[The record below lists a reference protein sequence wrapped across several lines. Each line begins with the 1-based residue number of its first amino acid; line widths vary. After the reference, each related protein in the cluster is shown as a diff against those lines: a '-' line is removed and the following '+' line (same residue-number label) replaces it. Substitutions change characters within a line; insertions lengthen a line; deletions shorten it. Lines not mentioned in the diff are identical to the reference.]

1 MLFYV
6 KYYMKEKLLL
16 AAIVLLSTFTVLAE
30 LNGDGYY
37 RVQNALTKRYVYL
50 MDNKGHI
57 DIATTSADVHALHL
71 YSGFLRA
78 SSDPATIFYVENNS
92 GSYYDI
98 KAQGTGLYE
107 FLSHYLK
114 IIKGKEVDGKQAY
127 YAYASSNGMTKY
139 LGDIRSDESSERG
152 NPSVD
157 AKGDCRLWYIDEVK
171 YDEENYFGIAPT
183 LTSEGKYYYPLY
195 AGFPYSSVSDDVKFY
210 VISIVDSQYEVVVL
224 SELSGYVPEGTPVI
238 VECANPLASDNRV
251 NVGING
257 EKANVGVNYLKGVYF
272 DNDMT
277 THYNRTPYQKTY
289 MRSLDVVD
297 GKLTFVKG
305 DYEFVPRN
313 QAYLNLPN
321 GTQQAVENYRVV
333 SESEYN
339 ELISAVSTI
348 SQDVFVDVYNIEG
361 NLVKTSI
368 LKKEVHS
375 LPSGLYILKSGDS
388 TEKVL
393 VN

>member
-1 MLFYV
+1 
-6 KYYMKEKLLL
+6 MKKILLL
-16 AAIVLLSTFTVLAE
+16 AAAAISTLTAFAE

-37 RVQNALTKRYVYL
+37 RVQNALTKRYAYL
-50 MDNKGHI
+50 MDNKGRI
-57 DIATTSADVHALHL
+57 DVATTSADVHALHL

-78 SSDPATIFYVENNS
+78 SSDPATIFYIENFS

-107 FLSHYLK
+107 FLSHYMK
-114 IIKGKEVDGKQAY
+114 VIPGKEMDGKKTY
-127 YAYASSNGMTKY
+127 YAYATSNGMTKY

-157 AKGDCRLWYIDEVK
+157 AKGDSRLWYIDEVK
-171 YDEENYFGIAPT
+171 YDGESYFGIAPT
-183 LTSEGKYYYPLY
+183 LTAEGKYYYPLY
-195 AGFPYSSVSDDVKFY
+195 AGFPFSSVSEDMKFY
-210 VISIVDSQYEVVVL
+210 VISIVDPQYEVVVL
-224 SELSGYVPEGTPVI
+224 SELSGYVPAGTPVI
-238 VECANPLASDNRV
+238 VECSNPLASDNRV
-251 NVGING
+251 NVGKDG
-257 EKANVGVNYLKGVYF
+257 ESANVGVNYLKGVYF

-277 THYNRTPYQKTY
+277 THYNRTAYQKTY

-321 GTQQAVENYRVV
+321 GTQQAVENYRVI
-333 SESEYN
+333 SEMEYKD
-339 ELISAVSTI
+339 LISKVSTI
-348 SQDVFVDVYNIEG
+348 PNDIFVDVYNIEG
-361 NLVKTSI
+361 NLIKKSI
-368 LKKEVHS
+368 LRKDVQT
-375 LPSGLYILKSGDS
+375 LPSGLYILQSEEA

-393 VN
+393 VH